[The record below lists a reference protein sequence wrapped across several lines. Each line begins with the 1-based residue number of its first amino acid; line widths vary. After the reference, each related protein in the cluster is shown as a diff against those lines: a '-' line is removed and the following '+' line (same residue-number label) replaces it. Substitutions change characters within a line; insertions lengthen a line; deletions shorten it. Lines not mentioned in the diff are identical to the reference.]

1 MTTRKIVQI
10 AAAVDNGWGTSLY
23 ALAEDGSLWE
33 LNYKLPNHWSR
44 IPDLPE
50 EVTP

>member
-10 AAAVDNGWGTSLY
+10 AAAGLADNDSILY

-33 LNYKLPNHWSR
+33 LDYRHPNHWSR
-44 IPDLPE
+44 IPE

>member
-10 AAAVDNGWGTSLY
+10 AAAGLADNDSILY

-33 LNYKLPNHWSR
+33 LNYRHPEHWSR

-50 EVTP
+50 PEAQ